1 MKRTAGINISGY
13 ISKDF
18 GLGVAVRANINA
30 IVAAGI
36 PYVVNDADIDISKEI
51 KEGEY
56 SIENIS
62 GENPYPVNLI
72 QINFDNLS
80 RFFSKKGKDY
90 FEGKYN
96 IGFWA
101 WELDSLPDEALIFF
115 KFLDEIWVP
124 SNFCAEVISLYSTI
138 PVVKIMHSIEP
149 LGNLD
154 YNKSSFGIP
163 EDRFV
168 FLVMFDYHSTIDRK
182 NPLGAIDA
190 YEKAFGLNS
199 SEAVL
204 VIKSSISAR
213 FPEQKQMLMQRI
225 GNNKSIIVIEEIMEW
240 KKLNGLM
247 VCCDAFV
254 SLHRSEGFGLTIA
267 EAMSV
272 GKPVIATGYS
282 GNIDFMNITNSF
294 PVKYHM
300 ISTGDRYYSSTDQ
313 NHWAEPDTLHAS
325 ELMKY
330 VYANPVEIEKI
341 ATQAQHDIAAN
352 LSPGTIGSKINHR
365 LGVIMEKFSDQPADK
380 AKQLLEFENQMLQ
393 QKINAL
399 RRLRFVRLKESFKNF
414 QNRVTGKNRK
424 YFWE

>member
-36 PYVVNDADIDISKEI
+36 PYVVNDAEIDISKEI

-56 SIENIS
+56 NIENIS

-80 RFFSKKGKDY
+80 RFFSKKGKEY

-154 YNKSSFGIP
+154 YNKLSFGIP
-163 EDRFV
+163 ENRFV
-168 FLVMFDYHSTIDRK
+168 FLVMFDYHSTIERK

-190 YEKAFGLNS
+190 YENAFG
-199 SEAVL
+199 
-204 VIKSSISAR
+204 
-213 FPEQKQMLMQRI
+213 
-225 GNNKSIIVIEEIMEW
+225 
-240 KKLNGLM
+240 
-247 VCCDAFV
+247 
-254 SLHRSEGFGLTIA
+254 
-267 EAMSV
+267 
-272 GKPVIATGYS
+272 
-282 GNIDFMNITNSF
+282 
-294 PVKYHM
+294 
-300 ISTGDRYYSSTDQ
+300 
-313 NHWAEPDTLHAS
+313 
-325 ELMKY
+325 
-330 VYANPVEIEKI
+330 
-341 ATQAQHDIAAN
+341 
-352 LSPGTIGSKINHR
+352 
-365 LGVIMEKFSDQPADK
+365 
-380 AKQLLEFENQMLQ
+380 
-393 QKINAL
+393 
-399 RRLRFVRLKESFKNF
+399 
-414 QNRVTGKNRK
+414 
-424 YFWE
+424 

>member
-1 MKRTAGINISGY
+1 MKLTAGINISGY

-80 RFFSKKGKDY
+80 RFFSKKGKEY

-163 EDRFV
+163 ENRFV
-168 FLVMFDYHSTIDRK
+168 FLVMFDYHSTIERK

-247 VCCDAFV
+247 ECCDAFV
-254 SLHRSEGFGLTIA
+254 SLQRSEGFGLTIA

-313 NHWAEPDTLHAS
+313 NHWAEPDILHAS

-352 LSPGTIGSKINHR
+352 LSPGAIGSKIHHR
-365 LGVIMEKFSDQPADK
+365 LGVIMEQLTGQPADK
-380 AKQLLEFENQMLQ
+380 AKQLLEFENQILQ

-399 RRLRFVRLKESFKNF
+399 RRLGFVRLKESFKNF